1 MWQRSRD
8 HLVEAGEDHWQHL
21 RFAMTVGLLA
31 IAAGLACMIHAII
44 PALCQRTCSR
54 TISQLHQL
62 FRSRGKWREVQQDGS
77 GALIF
82 VMLIMLAG
90 TTSFL
95 PLISGAPSVVTILMA
110 GLAFSIPAT
119 LLLTNPDL
127 EAVSDLHR
135 AR

>member
-8 HLVEAGEDHWQHL
+8 HLVEAGEGYWQHL
-21 RFAMTVGLLA
+21 RFAMMVGLLA
-31 IAAGLACMIHAII
+31 IAAGLACMIHALI

-62 FRSRGKWREVQQDGS
+62 FSSRDQWRDVQQEGS
-77 GALIF
+77 GALVF
-82 VMLIMLAG
+82 VMLMMLAG

-95 PLISGAPSVVTILMA
+95 PLIGGAPSVVTILVG

-119 LLLTNPDL
+119 FLLTNPDL
-127 EAVSDLHR
+127 EAVTD
-135 AR
+135 